1 MKLQALGTKILTN
14 KHVLKGLEK
23 VSEHSSSFGA
33 ATALAM
39 SLTLRPLSIMAT
51 PDTEKEN
58 RQYAAAN
65 SVCSGLVKFAII
77 ESIALPLEY
86 AVKKIDANP
95 SKFLKPETM
104 KNLFG
109 NAKEAVSS
117 RSYKLLT
124 QAMKLS
130 VSFITAIPKSML
142 TIALI
147 PIAMD
152 KIFANKY
159 NKNAKKEDT
168 SLQKTSKP
176 NFTAI
181 DKTPFF
187 TGGISEK
194 LTKGVAH
201 IIDNKPIQN
210 FAIKFQEKDKDI
222 AKHISA
228 GTDILLTAAAV
239 HQTEKSSGIKENRKK
254 ALIYNNIISTGI
266 TIAGGYLVDGLMKK
280 SSVKFIEKFKAMN
293 SGYKNIS
300 KCVEGINIIR
310 PAIIFALI
318 YYGVLPIFSTYLS
331 EKIDKFVEKRHP

>member
-1 MKLQALGTKILTN
+1 MKLSAIGTKILTN
-14 KHVLKGLEK
+14 KHLLKGLEK

-58 RQYAAAN
+58 KQYAAAN
-65 SVCSGLVKFAII
+65 SICSGLVKFAII
-77 ESIALPLEY
+77 EAIALPLEC
-86 AVKKIDANP
+86 AVKKIDAKP

-109 NAKEAVSS
+109 NAKDAVSS

-124 QAMKLS
+124 QTLKLS
-130 VSFITAIPKSML
+130 VGLITAIPKSML

-147 PIAMD
+147 PIVMD
-152 KIFANKY
+152 KIFANKK
-159 NKNAKKEDT
+159 NKVKGEIGVVQESAA
-168 SLQKTSKP
+168 P
-176 NFTAI
+176 NFTGV
-181 DKTPFF
+181 DKKPFF
-187 TGGISEK
+187 TGGISESV
-194 LTKGVAH
+194 TKGVAH
-201 IIDNKPIQN
+201 LVDNKPLQK
-210 FAIKFQEKDKDI
+210 FAIKFQEHDKDI

-228 GTDILLTAAAV
+228 GTDVLLTAAAV

-254 ALIYNNIISTGI
+254 ALIYNNIISTAV
-266 TIAGGYLVDGLMKK
+266 TIGGGYFVDGLMKK
-280 SSVKFIEKFKAMN
+280 SSAKFIEKFKAMN
-293 SGYKNIS
+293 SGYKNIA

-310 PAIIFALI
+310 PAIIFAAI

-331 EKIDKFVEKRHP
+331 EKIDKFVEKKHS

>member
-14 KHVLKGLEK
+14 KHILKGLEK

-58 RQYAAAN
+58 KQYAAAN
-65 SVCSGLVKFAII
+65 SICSGLVKFAII
-77 ESIALPLEY
+77 EAIALPLEY

-109 NAKEAVSS
+109 SATESAGS

-124 QAMKLS
+124 QTLKLS
-130 VSFITAIPKSML
+130 VGLITAIPKSML

-147 PIAMD
+147 PIVMD
-152 KIFANKY
+152 KIFANKFS
-159 NKNAKKEDT
+159 KNAKKENPNPKNST
-168 SLQKTSKP
+168 P
-176 NFTAI
+176 NFTSV

-194 LTKGVAH
+194 LTKGVAN
-201 IIDNKPIQN
+201 IIDKKPLQN
-210 FAIKFQEKDKDI
+210 FAIKFQEKDKDV

-228 GTDILLTAAAV
+228 GTDILLTAAAI
-239 HQTEKSSGIKENRKK
+239 HQTEKSSGIKENRKR

-266 TIAGGYLVDGLMKK
+266 TIAGGYLVDGLIKK
-280 SSVKFIEKFKAMN
+280 SSEKFIEKFKAMN

-310 PAIIFALI
+310 PAIIFAAI

>member
-1 MKLQALGTKILTN
+1 MKLNAIGTKILTN
-14 KHVLKGLEK
+14 KHILKGLEK

-39 SLTLRPLSIMAT
+39 SLTLRPLSIMVT

-58 RQYAAAN
+58 KQYAAAN
-65 SVCSGLVKFAII
+65 SICSGLVKFGII
-77 ESIALPLEY
+77 EAIALPLEC

-109 NAKEAVSS
+109 NAKDAVSS

-124 QAMKLS
+124 QILKLS
-130 VSFITAIPKSML
+130 VGLITAIPKSML
-142 TIALI
+142 TIAFI
-147 PIAMD
+147 PIVMD
-152 KIFANKY
+152 KIFANKK
-159 NKNAKKEDT
+159 NKVNEERVVQET
-168 SLQKTSKP
+168 SHT

-181 DKTPFF
+181 DKKPFF
-187 TGGISEK
+187 TGGISERV
-194 LTKGVAH
+194 TKGVAH
-201 IIDNKPIQN
+201 LVDNKPLQR
-210 FAIKFQEKDKDI
+210 FAIKFQEHDKDI

-254 ALIYNNIISTGI
+254 ALIYNNIISTAV
-266 TIAGGYLVDGLMKK
+266 TIGGGYFVDGLMKK
-280 SSVKFIEKFKAMN
+280 SSARFIEKFKAMN

-300 KCVEGINIIR
+300 KCVEGLNIIR
-310 PAIIFALI
+310 PAIIFAVI

-331 EKIDKFVEKRHP
+331 EKIDKFVERKHG